1 MNVSFNKNGIVNTN
15 SYEIKPNLLSNS
27 DFSKT
32 YQQTTGWDIS
42 KNGTTLATGWG
53 GYNSGVTNASTVY
66 HAHMIQF
73 KGEWVYEY
81 IRTSNENW
89 LGVWQYVTQS
99 LIKPNTTYTWS
110 IDEYKVSGSSNYITA
125 GIYYK
130 RNSSD
135 SNNFWSGCPH
145 GTAENDGYDKWVRR
159 YYTFTTGDVYTESA
173 IIMYIYGHSGGQGT
187 IYMRRPKLEE
197 GSVATP
203 WSLTTNEGNDIN
215 NHGFIETVSN
225 QPFKIYK
232 NNYIETNQFI
242 EI

>member
-1 MNVSFNKNGIVNTN
+1 MSVSFNKTGIVNTN

-32 YQQTTGWDIS
+32 YQQTTGWDTT

-66 HAHMIQF
+66 HAHMVQF
-73 KGEWVYEY
+73 QGKWVYVY
-81 IRTSNENW
+81 IRTSNETW
-89 LGVWQYVTQS
+89 LATWQDNLQS
-99 LIKPNTTYTWS
+99 SIKPNTTYTWS
-110 IDEYKVSGSSNYITA
+110 IDEYRTSGSENTITA

-135 SNNFWSGCPH
+135 SNNFWSGCVH
-145 GTAENDGYDKWVRR
+145 GSGEDAFDKWVRR
-159 YYTFTTGDVYTESA
+159 YYTFTTGDVYTEST
-173 IIMYIYGHSGGQGT
+173 IRMYIYGHSGGQGT

-197 GSVATP
+197 GSIATP
-203 WSLTTNEGNDIN
+203 WSLKESEGNDIN

-232 NNYIETNQFI
+232 NNYIETKELY